1 MVINYFDFFGTRI
14 RPDETDTPLVIDP
27 DAMLARPLSLQRLQ
41 PVSRWRAQVSK
52 LRPTRLSFVANLAP
66 SLFFDVLFRQAEQ
79 VGRAQQRG
87 QQAVALPLGQ
97 RGEALDHVLR
107 Q

>member
-1 MVINYFDFFGTRI
+1 MAYNA
-14 RPDETDTPLVIDP
+14 LVHQP
-27 DAMLARPLSLQRLQ
+27 APARHRQVRQVKTADATVFRSE
-41 PVSRWRAQVSK
+41 PV
-52 LRPTRLSFVANLAP
+52 SFVANLAP

>member
-41 PVSRWRAQVSK
+41 AVSRWRAQVSK
-52 LRPTRLSFVANLAP
+52 LRSRMKHCELTRSDCEDRSPPPRKTRLKKLTSLVAAKGQNQ
-66 SLFFDVLFRQAEQ
+66 SLTLNVKR
-79 VGRAQQRG
+79 
-87 QQAVALPLGQ
+87 
-97 RGEALDHVLR
+97 
-107 Q
+107 